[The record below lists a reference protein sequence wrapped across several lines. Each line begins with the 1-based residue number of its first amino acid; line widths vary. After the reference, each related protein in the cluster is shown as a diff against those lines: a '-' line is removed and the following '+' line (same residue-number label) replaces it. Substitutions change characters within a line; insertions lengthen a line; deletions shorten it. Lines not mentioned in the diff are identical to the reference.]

1 MFSVVL
7 NANSALK
14 MRIYIQNN
22 NNNNNNNNPKRKMVD
37 GRTRELKNNYIS
49 TRATFTIVLHSHTL

>member
-1 MFSVVL
+1 
-7 NANSALK
+7 
-14 MRIYIQNN
+14 MRIYIH
-22 NNNNNNNNPKRKMVD
+22 NNNNNNNPKRKMVD

>member
-14 MRIYIQNN
+14 MRIYIQ
-22 NNNNNNNNPKRKMVD
+22 NNNNNNNPKRKMVD